1 MLQHQLECSNWI
13 LRVYISMKS
22 FLGLLV
28 FSTTGTYFSKAT
40 NRHYVFSSTEGRSF
54 LANRNWRKK
63 GDVSSLA
70 GTSVSYEIPV
80 SLLHD
85 ECSRYPPPPLII
97 LAPQPIFTKPIKYVS
112 RELVHYFFILRPFLI
127 TLNLIIKH
135 TIKYC

>member
-1 MLQHQLECSNWI
+1 MFELDLTSLYFYEIVSGPPCILHYWHAFFKGNQSPLPLLQHRRKELFSQSQLAE
-13 LRVYISMKS
+13 
-22 FLGLLV
+22 
-28 FSTTGTYFSKAT
+28 
-40 NRHYVFSSTEGRSF
+40 
-54 LANRNWRKK
+54 K

-70 GTSVSYEIPV
+70 STSVSYEIPV

-112 RELVHYFFILRPFLI
+112 RELVHYFIILRPFLI

-135 TIKYC
+135 NKILLDMESH